1 MNLKNNSGRSVK
13 FLSSSFFYFRSYWSW
28 GYQYLLF
35 YREYRHYRHEY
46 CDALRDLVPFV
57 QFKERE
63 KSPWRSVAFSKVVN
77 TPPWVFFTF
86 FKLYKWYQ
94 IAQRITIIFICF
106 VSCLIDVNN
115 LKSSGNTDH
124 RSICRKTKF
133 YYKGCFKIATL
144 ISIIYN
150 GLKILSFSFNFLFIY
165 YYVRTN

>member
-35 YREYRHYRHEY
+35 CREYRHYRHEY

-77 TPPWVFFTF
+77 TPSWVFFTF
-86 FKLYKWYQ
+86 FKLCKWYQ
-94 IAQRITIIFICF
+94 MAHSITRIMRQWREINRLSTTYKKLFDRNFDVFRNYNNTSFEF
-106 VSCLIDVNN
+106 VELLLN
-115 LKSSGNTDH
+115 
-124 RSICRKTKF
+124 
-133 YYKGCFKIATL
+133 
-144 ISIIYN
+144 
-150 GLKILSFSFNFLFIY
+150 
-165 YYVRTN
+165 